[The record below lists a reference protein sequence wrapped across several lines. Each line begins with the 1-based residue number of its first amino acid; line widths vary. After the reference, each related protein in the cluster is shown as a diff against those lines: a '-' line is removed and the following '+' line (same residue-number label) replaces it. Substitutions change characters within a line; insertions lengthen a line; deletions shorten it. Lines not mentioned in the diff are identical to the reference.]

1 LIERFGKKLTLED
14 YVFLAD
20 KNSKPL
26 NLEDYV
32 ELESDDIKNTSTE
45 EVEESDINDG
55 VIKTIKIE
63 LWLKIKINVDC
74 LLFPFQSQP
83 LWLMHLSQ

>member
-1 LIERFGKKLTLED
+1 MGIINNLIERFGKKLTLED

-45 EVEESDINDG
+45 EVEESDVEVSDINDG
-55 VIKTIKIE
+55 VI
-63 LWLKIKINVDC
+63 
-74 LLFPFQSQP
+74 
-83 LWLMHLSQ
+83 